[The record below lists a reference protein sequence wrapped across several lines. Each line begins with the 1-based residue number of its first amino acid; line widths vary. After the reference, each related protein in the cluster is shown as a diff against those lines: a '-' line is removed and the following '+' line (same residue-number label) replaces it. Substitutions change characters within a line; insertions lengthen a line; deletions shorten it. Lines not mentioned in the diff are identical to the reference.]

1 MKRRS
6 LNLWSKT
13 RRCPKEPNH
22 EGKILDSWRDTRRHP
37 HNLPFGADFQVFL
50 EFLGRSLMEGDL
62 VGQGKRI

>member
-1 MKRRS
+1 MKGRS

-37 HNLPFGADFQVFL
+37 HYLPKMSKTKM
-50 EFLGRSLMEGDL
+50 GRALT
-62 VGQGKRI
+62 